1 MFFDIGAGEMIGLA
15 VLAVILVGPERL
27 PRLTQDLAKIV
38 RKLRQYAQS
47 ATGELRENLGPGFE
61 DLQPSD
67 LNPKKFIQRQV
78 SQALENEDSTVQ
90 DLKDVKAAIDPD
102 LL

>member
-1 MFFDIGAGEMIGLA
+1 
-15 VLAVILVGPERL
+15 
-27 PRLTQDLAKIV
+27 

-78 SQALENEDSTVQ
+78 SQVLENEDSTVQ
-90 DLKDVKAAIDPD
+90 DLKDIKAAIDPD